1 MNSKETVCSV
11 TLGEDKFVALAAR
24 RKGGSFEVA
33 GCGTAAS
40 KGYSRGMITDIGEA
54 AGALE
59 GAVRQAEVM
68 AGTKVDGSAVAGLS
82 GGHIQGDDRHAHV
95 KIQGGAVTEADID
108 LAMDTLQAFP
118 IQPGQEILHVLE
130 QEFVIDGQAG
140 IRHPLG
146 MRGSLLEA
154 DAHVVT
160 AASNAVAN
168 HRSALEKAGA
178 APRKMMSSAL
188 ATGVAVTTEDER
200 EMGVAAVD
208 WGGGTCDCI
217 TFKRGVPRRI
227 LSLPLGGTDIDRD
240 VAKIFHIPMASAERI
255 KREIGSAEQ
264 VQVNEDEKVTV
275 DASDSDRKVEI
286 EPHVLSMTI
295 QPRVEEMLEKLRE
308 ALGPNFDKEAMPA
321 GVVLTGGTARLR
333 GVVALANEVLH
344 VPVRMGRPG
353 YSGVNAD
360 LVDGPEFAA
369 SVGLLELLA
378 SQEGHTEQPR
388 RAPGLGEW
396 LARLFG
402 GGSVE
407 PKQQGNT

>member
-1 MNSKETVCSV
+1 MDRKETVCSV

-24 RKGGSFEVA
+24 RKGASFEVL

-82 GGHIQGDDRHAHV
+82 GEHIQGVDRNAHV

-108 LAMDTLQAFP
+108 LALDTLQAFP
-118 IQPGQEILHVLE
+118 LQPGQEILHVLE

-160 AASNAVAN
+160 AATNAAAN
-168 HRSALEKAGA
+168 HRSALEKASA
-178 APRKMMSSAL
+178 APRKLMSSAL

-200 EMGVAAVD
+200 EMGVAALD

-217 TFKRGVPRRI
+217 TFRRGVPRRI
-227 LSLPLGGTDIDRD
+227 LSLPLGGADIDRD

-264 VQVNEDEKVTV
+264 VQVSEDEKVTV

-295 QPRVEEMLEKLRE
+295 QPRVEEMLEKIRE
-308 ALGPNFDKEAMPA
+308 ALGPKLDKEALPA

-344 VPVRMGRPG
+344 VPVRMGRPR

-360 LVDGPEFAA
+360 LVEGPEFAA
-369 SVGLLELLA
+369 SLGLLELLA
-378 SQEGHTEQPR
+378 SQEGHTEEPR

-402 GGSVE
+402 GGSAE
-407 PKQQGNT
+407 PKQQGNA